1 MADTEM
7 TSDVTFS
14 QTALQQS
21 ATLTSNDAAI
31 MQREREITDIAKGI
45 LELADIF
52 KELQTMVIDQ
62 GTMLDRID
70 YNIEQLNV
78 HVKAADREMTVAQGY
93 QKKTIKRKIIMLLL
107 LLVVG
112 MIILVSIKP
121 RNHGGKAPI
130 LPPQK
135 APETP
140 NLAPEVTGPAPDP
153 VTGTIR
159 IRRKR
164 AG

>member
-1 MADTEM
+1 M
-7 TSDVTFS
+7 TSDVSFS
-14 QTALQQS
+14 QNTLQQS

-31 MQREREITDIAKGI
+31 MQREREIMDIAKGI

-78 HVKAADREMTVAQGY
+78 HVKAAEKEMNVASGY
-93 QKKTIKRKIIMLLL
+93 QKKTVKRKIIMLLL

-121 RNHGGKAPI
+121 RSHGGGGTAPVD
-130 LPPQK
+130 K
-135 APETP
+135 APEIERP
-140 NLAPEVTGPAPDP
+140 VEEEPGPPPDP
-153 VTGTIR
+153 VTGN
-159 IRRKR
+159 RRRVRR
-164 AG
+164 AALMGL